1 MPAIKP
7 ANIILQVI
15 DLIHNA
21 GELLLDFYH
30 QTTPLEITQKSNH
43 TPVTNADLALSDFLT
58 TSLKKLT
65 PNIPVLSE
73 EDGAIPL
80 AERQGWQRYW
90 LIDPLDGTQQFI
102 KRTGKFA
109 ILIAL
114 MERTNGEFRPVLGA
128 IHLPLMQTTF
138 YATQGNGAFKQSPA
152 GTAPLQPRP
161 IQNPIRIAI
170 GSHSTKRRLEP
181 LLNPD
186 FEYEFKIVGS
196 SGVKSALV
204 ADNIA
209 DCYVRLGD
217 TGEWDT
223 AAAEIILQEIGGAV
237 LDFSQG
243 FQPNQPLT
251 YNARESLINPNFI
264 MLGNQNSDFW
274 QDVFLR

>member
-1 MPAIKP
+1 MPAVKP
-7 ANIILQVI
+7 AHIISQVI
-15 DLIHNA
+15 DLINNA

-30 QTTPLEITQKSNH
+30 QTTALEITQKSNH
-43 TPVTNADLALSDFLT
+43 TPVTNADLALNDFLT
-58 TSLKKLT
+58 ASLKNLT
-65 PNIPVLSE
+65 PDIPVFSE
-73 EDGAIPL
+73 EDADIPL
-80 AERQGWQRYW
+80 AERQNWQRYW

-114 MERTNGEFRPVLGA
+114 MERTNGEFRPILGA
-128 IHLPLMQTTF
+128 IHLPLIKTTF

-152 GTAPLQPRP
+152 GTVSLQPRP

-170 GSHSTKRRLEP
+170 GSHSSKCRLEG
-181 LLNPD
+181 LLNTA
-186 FEYEFKIVGS
+186 FEYQFNIMGS

-223 AAAEIILQEIGGAV
+223 AAAEIILQEIGGTV

-243 FQPNQPLT
+243 FQPNKPLT

-264 MLGNQNSDFW
+264 MLGNQDSDFW
-274 QDVFLR
+274 QKVFVC